1 MLQNDKNLS
10 VNSTENSTSITTVDD
25 LLTTNDAAAY
35 LRVSVPTIFRLR
47 QSGKL
52 AFYKIGSRIL
62 FSRARHLGDYLKRQE
77 INNTS

>member
-1 MLQNDKNLS
+1 MIQNDKNLL
-10 VNSTENSTSITTVDD
+10 VNSLENSTSITTVDD

-62 FSRARHLGDYLKRQE
+62 FSRARHLGEYLKRQE
-77 INNTS
+77 ITNKS

>member
-1 MLQNDKNLS
+1 MFKNDKDLSLNSPDNLS
-10 VNSTENSTSITTVDD
+10 SVNTAED

-62 FSRARHLGDYLKRQE
+62 FSRARHLGEYLKRQE